1 MTNATQPRSP
11 KSFGSIT
18 IYKPSGFEKAV
29 EDFSRYYVIFNN
41 SYYPET
47 LEHLA
52 KKEEN
57 LKSLRKAIDEFKE
70 NKFFLVLKADNKKRQ
85 IYEYVLNKADD
96 YYESCKAFI
105 ELREKLLYPTKEEVK
120 ALHDAYD
127 TGWNDY
133 REIIFNYRKIM
144 GVPISMEEIIDWG
157 PEWYDIGPLED
168 G

>member
-1 MTNATQPRSP
+1 MPEATQPRSP

-18 IYKPSGFEKAV
+18 IYKPRGFEKAV
-29 EDFSRYYVIFNN
+29 EDFSWYYVRLNN
-41 SYYPET
+41 SYYSST
-47 LEHLA
+47 VKYLEMKH
-52 KKEEN
+52 EN
-57 LKSLRKAIDEFKE
+57 LKALRKAIDEFKE
-70 NKFFLVLKADNKKRQ
+70 NKLFLILKADKYKKQ
-85 IYEYVLNKADD
+85 IYENVLKKADD

-127 TGWNDY
+127 AGWNDY

-144 GVPISMEEIIDWG
+144 GVPISMREIIEWG